1 MIKKKECQ
9 ELPTLGSIL
18 GSIVQILQID
28 YLFKDRN
35 QSNNL
40 SSGRMFKVMQEKFI
54 KVILTFIICVTCSS
68 NVVNLLF

>member
-9 ELPTLGSIL
+9 ALPTLGSIL

-54 KVILTFIICVTCSS
+54 KVILIFIICVTCSS